1 MEGVTKGQID
11 IAGPLTA
18 ALSAPFVIGIVL
30 LAIVGV
36 AIFLRGGGGLARL
49 KVRPRPLMTQAERR
63 VCAMIEDALPGT
75 RVHSQVSMGAI
86 MQPAK
91 NLSKSE
97 WWSTFNRFSSK
108 RVDFVV
114 EDPATGE
121 IIMLVELDD
130 PSHRRSTDED
140 RDALTRHAGYT
151 TVRIPP
157 GKGPT
162 RESVATLL
170 HDALGFDP
178 RQPHRR

>member
-1 MEGVTKGQID
+1 MAKMSDPISFIIERLY
-11 IAGPLTA
+11 AGMGIVALFALA
-18 ALSAPFVIGIVL
+18 ALAILVVL
-30 LAIVGV
+30 KLGWPSGSLSR
-36 AIFLRGGGGLARL
+36 LR
-49 KVRPRPLMTQAERR
+49 VRPRPLMTQAERR

-130 PSHRRSTDED
+130 PSHRRSTDKD

-157 GKGPT
+157 GKRPT

>member
-1 MEGVTKGQID
+1 MEGVTKGPID

-18 ALSAPFVIGIVL
+18 ALGAPLLIGLVL
-30 LAIVGV
+30 LALIGA
-36 AIFLRGGGGLARL
+36 AIFLRGGGNLARL

-130 PSHRRSTDED
+130 PSHRRRADRD
-140 RDALTRHAGYT
+140 RDALTRHAGYL

-157 GKGPT
+157 GKRPT
-162 RESVATLL
+162 RQSVAAIL

-178 RQPHRR
+178 RQARHG

>member
-1 MEGVTKGQID
+1 
-11 IAGPLTA
+11 
-18 ALSAPFVIGIVL
+18 
-30 LAIVGV
+30 
-36 AIFLRGGGGLARL
+36 
-49 KVRPRPLMTQAERR
+49 MTQAERR
-63 VCAMIEDALPGT
+63 VCAMIEEALPGT

-130 PSHRRSTDED
+130 PSHRRKADKD
-140 RDALTRHAGYT
+140 RDALTRHAGYL

-157 GKGPT
+157 GKRPT
-162 RESVATLL
+162 RQSVATIL

-178 RQPHRR
+178 RQAHRG

>member
-1 MEGVTKGQID
+1 MKGVSDPILF
-11 IAGPLTA
+11 IIERFYAGMGIVTAFALA
-18 ALSAPFVIGIVL
+18 ALGIVVVL
-30 LAIVGV
+30 KLVWP
-36 AIFLRGGGGLARL
+36 RGSLSRL

-63 VCAMIEDALPGT
+63 VCAMIEEALPGT

-130 PSHRRSTDED
+130 PSHRRKADKD
-140 RDALTRHAGYT
+140 RDALTRHAGYL

-157 GKGPT
+157 GKRPT
-162 RESVATLL
+162 RQSVATIL

-178 RQPHRR
+178 RQAHRG

>member
-1 MEGVTKGQID
+1 MNGVSDPISF
-11 IAGPLTA
+11 IIERFYAGMGFVTAFALA
-18 ALSAPFVIGIVL
+18 ALAIIVVL
-30 LAIVGV
+30 TLVWP
-36 AIFLRGGGGLARL
+36 RGTLSRL

-63 VCAMIEDALPGT
+63 VCAMIEEALPGT

-91 NLSKSE
+91 NVSKSE

-114 EDPATGE
+114 EDPATGA

-130 PSHRRSTDED
+130 PSHQLSTDKD
-140 RDALTRHAGYT
+140 RDALTRRAGYI

-157 GKGPT
+157 GKRPT

-178 RQPHRR
+178 RQPHRG